1 MQSPRS
7 RPAWPGPSVGD
18 VLRRLLSAVLLVV
31 AVVLVPLG
39 ALSTWAKYEIEDPDR
54 YVATMAPLASD
65 PDVRDAVAGAVTD
78 SVMKEI
84 DVGPLQGTVE
94 SFVRDA
100 VRSFTETRTF
110 KTAWNA
116 ANRAAHDAVQDALN
130 DRSDGG
136 AVTIDLAPITEQ
148 VKKQLTDDGVPFA
161 DSIPVRKTEVTLM
174 QSSDLG
180 PFGKG
185 FHMLQVAGL
194 WLPAAAVLLAVAG
207 IFLAVHRRRAIIRT
221 ALGAAI
227 GGAVLAVAIVVGR
240 GLTLDDLPKDV
251 SRAAAG
257 AVYDALTSSLS
268 VAAWVILGVGLGV
281 AAAVWLLRRRRSP
294 GSPSSSSI
302 SPKISPKLLKSGEE
316 SPRRAGLSSPSGD

>member
-1 MQSPRS
+1 MFR
-7 RPAWPGPSVGD
+7 RP
-18 VLRRLLSAVLLVV
+18 LSAVLLVI
-31 AVVLVPLG
+31 AVLLVPLG
-39 ALSTWAKYEIEDPDR
+39 ALSTWAKYEIEDADA

-100 VRSFTETRTF
+100 VRSFTGTKAF
-110 KTAWNA
+110 KMAWDA
-116 ANRAAHDAVQDALN
+116 ANRAAHDAVQEALS

-148 VKKQLTDDGVPFA
+148 VKRQLGADGVPFA
-161 DSIPVRKTEVTLM
+161 DRIPVTHTEVTLM
-174 QSSDLG
+174 ESSDLG

-194 WLPAAAVLLAVAG
+194 WLPVAAVILAVAG
-207 IFLAVHRRRAIIRT
+207 IFLAVHRRRAVIRT
-221 ALGAAI
+221 ALGAALA
-227 GGAVLAVAIVVGR
+227 GAVLAVAVMVGR

-251 SRAAAG
+251 SRPAAE
-257 AVYDALTSSLS
+257 AVYDALTLTLS
-268 VAAWVILGVGLGV
+268 VAGWVILGVGLVV
-281 AAAVWLLRRRRSP
+281 ALAAWLLRRRPSP
-294 GSPSSSSI
+294 APPSSSSI
-302 SPKISPKLLKSGEE
+302 AG
-316 SPRRAGLSSPSGD
+316 RAGNSSPSGD

>member
-1 MQSPRS
+1 M
-7 RPAWPGPSVGD
+7 GD
-18 VLRRLLSAVLLVV
+18 VFRRPLSALLLVL
-31 AVVLVPLG
+31 ACLLVPLG
-39 ALSTWAKYEIEDPDR
+39 ALSTWAKYEIQDADQ

-65 PDVRDAVAGAVTD
+65 PDVRDAVADAVTD
-78 SVMKEI
+78 SVVKEI

-100 VRSFTETRTF
+100 VRSFTETGAF

-116 ANRAAHDAVQDALN
+116 ANRAAHDAVQDALS

-148 VKKQLTDDGVPFA
+148 VKKQLADDGVPFA
-161 DSIPVRKTEVTLM
+161 DRIPVTHTEVTLM
-174 QSSDLG
+174 ESSDLG

-194 WLPAAAVLLAVAG
+194 WLPVAAVLLAVAG
-207 IFLAVHRRRAIIRT
+207 IFLAVHRRRAVIRT
-221 ALGAAI
+221 ALGAALA
-227 GGAVLAVAIVVGR
+227 GAVLALAVMVGR

-251 SRAAAG
+251 SRPAAE

-268 VAAWVILGVGLGV
+268 VAGWVILGVGL
-281 AAAVWLLRRRRSP
+281 AAALAAWLLRRRAAPAPP
-294 GSPSSSSI
+294 GSP
-302 SPKISPKLLKSGEE
+302 
-316 SPRRAGLSSPSGD
+316 

>member
-1 MQSPRS
+1 M
-7 RPAWPGPSVGD
+7 
-18 VLRRLLSAVLLVV
+18 LRRPLSAALLVL
-31 AVVLVPLG
+31 AVLLVPLG
-39 ALSTWAKYEIEDPDR
+39 ALSTWAKYEIEDADQ

-100 VRSFTETRTF
+100 VLSFSETKAF
-110 KTAWNA
+110 KAAWNA
-116 ANRAAHDAVQDALN
+116 ANRAAHDAVQDALS

-148 VKKQLTDDGVPFA
+148 VKRQLAADDVPFA
-161 DSIPVRKTEVTLM
+161 DRIPVTHTEVTLM
-174 QSSDLG
+174 ESSDLG

-185 FHMLQVAGL
+185 FHMLQLAGL

-207 IFLAVHRRRAIIRT
+207 ICLAVHRRRAIIRT
-221 ALGAAI
+221 ALAAALA
-227 GGAVLAVAIVVGR
+227 GAVLAVAVMVGR

-257 AVYDALTSSLS
+257 AVYDALTLSLS
-268 VAAWVILGVGLGV
+268 VAGWVILGVGLCV
-281 AAAVWLLRRRRSP
+281 ALAAWLLRRRQSP
-294 GSPSSSSI
+294 ASPSSSSI
-302 SPKISPKLLKSGEE
+302 AG
-316 SPRRAGLSSPSGD
+316 RAGSSPSGD

>member
-1 MQSPRS
+1 M
-7 RPAWPGPSVGD
+7 GD
-18 VLRRLLSAVLLVV
+18 VFRRPLSAVLLVI
-31 AVVLVPLG
+31 AVLLVPLG
-39 ALSTWAKYEIEDPDR
+39 TLSTWAKYEIEDADA

-65 PDVRDAVAGAVTD
+65 PDVGDAVAGAVTD

-100 VRSFTETRTF
+100 VRSFTGTKAF

-116 ANRAAHDAVQDALN
+116 ANRAAHDAVQDALS

-148 VKKQLTDDGVPFA
+148 VKRQLGADGVPFA
-161 DSIPVRKTEVTLM
+161 DRIPVTHTEVTLM
-174 QSSDLG
+174 ESSDLG

-194 WLPAAAVLLAVAG
+194 WLPVAAVLLAVAG
-207 IFLAVHRRRAIIRT
+207 IFLAVHRRRAVIRT
-221 ALGAAI
+221 ALGAALA
-227 GGAVLAVAIVVGR
+227 GAVLAVAVMVGR

-251 SRAAAG
+251 SRPAAE
-257 AVYDALTSSLS
+257 AVYDALTLTLS
-268 VAAWVILGVGLGV
+268 VAGWVILGVGLAV
-281 AAAVWLLRRRRSP
+281 ALAAWLLRRRRAE
-294 GSPSSSSI
+294 
-302 SPKISPKLLKSGEE
+302 K
-316 SPRRAGLSSPSGD
+316 SSPSGV

>member
-1 MQSPRS
+1 M
-7 RPAWPGPSVGD
+7 
-18 VLRRLLSAVLLVV
+18 LRRPLSAVLLVL
-31 AVVLVPLG
+31 AVLLVPLG
-39 ALSTWAKYEIEDPDR
+39 ALSTWAKYEIEDADA

-100 VRSFTETRTF
+100 VLSFSETKAF
-110 KTAWNA
+110 KTAWNT
-116 ANRAAHDAVQDALN
+116 ANRAAHDAVQDALS

-148 VKKQLTDDGVPFA
+148 VKRQLDEDGVPFA
-161 DSIPVRKTEVTLM
+161 DSIPVTHTEVTLM
-174 QSSDLG
+174 ESSDLG

-207 IFLAVHRRRAIIRT
+207 ILLAVRRRRAIIAT
-221 ALGAAI
+221 SLGAALA
-227 GGAVLAVAIVVGR
+227 GAALGIAVMVGR

-251 SRAAAG
+251 SREAAG
-257 AVYDALTSSLS
+257 AVYDALTLSLS
-268 VAAWVILGVGLGV
+268 VAAWVILGVGLAV
-281 AAAVWLLRRRRSP
+281 ALAVWLLRRRRSP
-294 GSPSSSSI
+294 GRSSPW
-302 SPKISPKLLKSGEE
+302 G
-316 SPRRAGLSSPSGD
+316 SPRTESGGV

>member
-1 MQSPRS
+1 M
-7 RPAWPGPSVGD
+7 
-18 VLRRLLSAVLLVV
+18 LRRPLSAALLVI
-31 AVVLVPLG
+31 AVLLVPLG
-39 ALSTWAKYEIEDPDR
+39 ALSTWAKYEIEDADQ

-65 PDVRDAVAGAVTD
+65 PDVRDAVSGAVTD

-100 VRSFTETRTF
+100 VKSFTETKAF
-110 KTAWNA
+110 KAAWNA
-116 ANRAAHDAVQDALN
+116 ANRAAHDAVQDALS

-148 VKKQLTDDGVPFA
+148 VKRQLTDDGVPFA
-161 DSIPVRKTEVTLM
+161 DNIPVTHTEVTLM
-174 QSSDLG
+174 ESSDLG

-194 WLPAAAVLLAVAG
+194 WLPCAAVVLAVAG
-207 IFLAVHRRRAIIRT
+207 ILLAVHRRRAVVRT
-221 ALGAAI
+221 ALGAALA
-227 GGAVLAVAIVVGR
+227 GAVLAAAVVVGR

-268 VAAWVILGVGLGV
+268 VAAWVILGVGLAV
-281 AAAVWLLRRRRSP
+281 ALAAWLLRRRGSPAPP
-294 GSPSSSSI
+294 GSGGSGAGSGPGEMQPSSA
-302 SPKISPKLLKSGEE
+302 
-316 SPRRAGLSSPSGD
+316 PRRL